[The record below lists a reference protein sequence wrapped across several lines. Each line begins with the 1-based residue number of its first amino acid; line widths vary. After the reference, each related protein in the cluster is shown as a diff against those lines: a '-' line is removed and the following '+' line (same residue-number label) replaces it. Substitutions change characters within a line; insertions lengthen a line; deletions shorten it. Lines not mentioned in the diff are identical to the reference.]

1 MLYML
6 LTAGSGFKIEL
17 LLPSPSGGERSK
29 QYKGESMMNWQT
41 SYQSRMTTPDE
52 AVKAIKSGDRIF
64 LTGNASVPMLLLA
77 ALVKRAPELKNV
89 EICHPLAICPSDYV
103 SPEMEGHLR
112 VNSMFISANV
122 RKAVNEG
129 RADFTPVMLSEFP
142 LLFKNGH
149 LPLDV
154 AFIHVSPPD
163 HHGFCSMGAESGL
176 TISAAEVAKT
186 VIAQVNEQM
195 PRTLGDTLMHV
206 DRMHHIVQVNCP
218 LTEMAMSDDIDVDVV
233 ERIAA
238 HIAGLV
244 PDGATM
250 QLGIGAIP
258 NAVLKYLLN
267 KKDLGIHSEL
277 ISDGVIDL
285 VEAGVLTNAR
295 KSLHPGKIVAGF
307 LLGTKR
313 LYDWVDNNP
322 LVELHRTE
330 YVNDP
335 FVIAQNDRMVAINSA
350 IEVDLT
356 GQVCADSIGPKMY
369 SSVGGQLDFIYGAS
383 RSKGGVPI
391 IAMPSSAELRDGTV
405 ISKIVPMLKQ
415 GAGVVTSRNHVHFV
429 VTEFGVAE
437 LYGKT
442 VRQRTQAL
450 IHISDPR
457 FREEITRQA
466 RELNYL

>member
-1 MLYML
+1 M
-6 LTAGSGFKIEL
+6 T
-17 LLPSPSGGERSK
+17 
-29 QYKGESMMNWQT
+29 NWQAN
-41 SYQSRMTTPDE
+41 YNSRITTADE
-52 AVKAIKSGDRIF
+52 AVKAVKSGDRLF
-64 LTGNASVPMLLLA
+64 LTGNASVPLQLLA
-77 ALVKRAPELKNV
+77 ALVARAPELENV

-103 SPEMEGHLR
+103 APEMAGHLR
-112 VNSMFISANV
+112 INSMFVSANV

-163 HHGFCSMGAESGL
+163 QHGYCSMGAESGL
-176 TISAAEVAKT
+176 TISAAEVAKI

-206 DRMHHIVQVNCP
+206 DRMHHIVPLNCP
-218 LTEMAMSDDIDVDVV
+218 LTEMAMGDDVDKDVV

-238 HIAGLV
+238 HIAGLI

-295 KSLHPGKIVAGF
+295 KSIHPGKIVAGF

-335 FVIAQNDRMVAINSA
+335 FVVAQNDRMVAINSA
-350 IEVDLT
+350 LEVDLT

-369 SSVGGQLDFIYGAS
+369 SAVGGQLDFIYGAS

-391 IAMPSSAELRDGTV
+391 IAMPSSSVLRDGTV

-429 VTEFGVAE
+429 VTEFGIAD
-437 LYGKT
+437 LYGKS
-442 VRQRTQAL
+442 VRQRTKAL
-450 IHISDPR
+450 IAIADPR
-457 FREEITRQA
+457 FRDEITRQA
-466 RELNYL
+466 RELHYL